1 MIETEYNILMRQVEL
16 LKEENENLR
25 KVAEAAKILIDNCPN
40 IYMETDGEHEAVEIA
55 LKEWKR

>member
-1 MIETEYNILMRQVEL
+1 MRQVEL